1 MIRSVILSKARKLA
15 NDVDTTNPF
24 HSDAECHGILDDWAL
39 EMAGE
44 LNLPRYTQTITF
56 TQGQGGV
63 PSSGKTLS
71 TDILGILDAICYKTA
86 TDYDHKNIPVI
97 TEQELDGIDPAWR
110 SRTEQGVPS
119 YAVICDAITAAAA
132 AFTGRTITFDKRV
145 DATYYLIINYIQLPA
160 ASTDGTKSPEF
171 NPAMHACGMYFLAWH
186 MLEPRNAERAERMR
200 NLYERAR
207 RKAKTLSPF
216 IQADN
221 EARIW
226 GDYPDL
232 G

>member
-15 NDVDTTNPF
+15 NDTDTTNPF
-24 HSDAECHGILDDWAL
+24 HTDNECHGILDDWAL

-56 TQGQGGV
+56 TSGQGGV

-71 TDILGILDAICYKTA
+71 TDILGILDCILYKT
-86 TDYDHKNIPVI
+86 TPDQKNIPVI
-97 TEQELDGIDPAWR
+97 TEQDMDARDPAWR
-110 SRTEQGVPS
+110 SRTETGVPS
-119 YAVICDAITAAAA
+119 YAVVCDAITAAAA
-132 AFTGRTITFDKRV
+132 AFTGRTITV
-145 DATYYLIINYIQLPA
+145 DRRTDDTYYLIVNYIQLPA

-171 NPAMHACGMYFLAWH
+171 NPTMHACGMYFLAWH
-186 MLEPRNAERAERMR
+186 MLEPRNPERAERMR

-207 RKAKTLSPF
+207 RKAKTISPF

-221 EARIW
+221 EARVW

-232 G
+232 GQ